1 MSTEEVHMNSMQRF
15 RRTRGRFGPGGRFKL
30 IAGSAVIAVSC
41 SMPWCAYAAGV
52 DVINLVTDDK
62 NVNSAPLEDGDLK
75 NPWGVSYPSNG
86 PFWVSD
92 NGTGKSTL
100 YNVDPKSNAVSKA
113 GLVVSIPGTGNVTGQ
128 AFNPT
133 AGFSGNT
140 FLFVS
145 EDGTV
150 SGWRGALG
158 STAEVVQGAAPAN
171 IYKGAALATVGSFT
185 YLYAANFGT
194 GNIDV
199 VRGSPGAP
207 ALPGRF
213 VDLGIP
219 VDYAPFNVANL
230 NGTVYVSYA
239 QKDPL
244 GGPDEV
250 SGAGHGYV
258 DAFRP
263 DGTLIGRIASQ
274 GVLNSPWGM
283 AIAPSSFGALA
294 GDLLVGNFGDGTIN
308 VFDPNTK
315 SFVETLTKRDGS
327 LVQIDGLWAL
337 VVGNDAVA
345 GSSQKIYF
353 TAGPNDETNGLF
365 GVITVPEPRAF
376 VVLGLG
382 LVALMFAVRR
392 RGMYT

>member
-1 MSTEEVHMNSMQRF
+1 MNSMQRF
-15 RRTRGRFGPGGRFKL
+15 RRTRGGSGPGGRLKL
-30 IAGSAVIAVSC
+30 IARSAVFAMSC
-41 SMPWCAYAAGV
+41 SMTWCACAAGV
-52 DVINLVTDDK
+52 DVINLVTDDN
-62 NVNSAPLEDGDLK
+62 NVNPAPLVDSDLK
-75 NPWGVSYPSNG
+75 NPWGVSYQSTG

-92 NGTGKSTL
+92 NGTGKSTV
-100 YNVDPKSNAVSKA
+100 YSVDPKSNAVSKV
-113 GLVVSIPGTGNVTGQ
+113 GLTVNIPGAGNVTGQ

-133 AGFSGNT
+133 SGFSGNN

-145 EDGTV
+145 EDGTA
-150 SGWRGALG
+150 SGWRGSLG
-158 STAEVVQGAAPAN
+158 TTAEVVQGAAPPN

-199 VRGSPGAP
+199 LRGSPGAP
-207 ALPGRF
+207 PLTGGF

-219 VDYAPFNVANL
+219 IDYAPFNVANL

-239 QKDPL
+239 QKDPG

-258 DAFRP
+258 DAFRT

-274 GVLNSPWGM
+274 GTLNSPWGM
-283 AIAPSSFGALA
+283 AIAPSSFGAIA

-308 VFDPNTK
+308 VYDPNTK

-327 LVQIDGLWAL
+327 LVKIDGLWAL
-337 VVGNDAVA
+337 VVGNDGSA

-353 TAGPNDETNGLF
+353 TAGPNDEVNGLF
-365 GVITVPEPRAF
+365 GVIAVPEPRAF
-376 VVLGLG
+376 GVLGLG

-392 RGMYT
+392 RNMRS

>member
-1 MSTEEVHMNSMQRF
+1 MNSMQRF
-15 RRTRGRFGPGGRFKL
+15 RQTRSRPGASGRLKL
-30 IAGSAVIAVSC
+30 FAKSAVFAVSC
-41 SMPWCAYAAGV
+41 SITWCACAAGV

-62 NVNSAPLEDGDLK
+62 KVNPAPLEDGDLK
-75 NPWGVSYPSNG
+75 NPWGVSYPSTG

-92 NGTGKSTL
+92 NGSGKSTL
-100 YNVDPKSNAVSKA
+100 YNVDPKTNAVSKG
-113 GLVVSIPGTGNVTGQ
+113 GLVVSIPGAGNVTGQ

-133 AGFSGNT
+133 AGFSSNA

-150 SGWRGALG
+150 SGWRGSLG
-158 STAEVVQGAAPAN
+158 STAEVVQGAASAN
-171 IYKGAALATVGSFT
+171 VYKGAALATVGSFT
-185 YLYAANFGT
+185 YLYAANFRT

-199 VRGSPGAP
+199 IRGSPGAP
-207 ALPGRF
+207 ALTGSFR
-213 VDLGIP
+213 DLGIP

-230 NGTVYVSYA
+230 NGTIYVSYA

-258 DAFRP
+258 DAFRT
-263 DGTLIGRIASQ
+263 DGTLIGRFASQ

-283 AIAPSSFGALA
+283 TIAPSSFGAIA

-308 VFDPNTK
+308 VYDPNTK

-327 LVQIDGLWAL
+327 IVKIDGLWAL
-337 VVGNDAVA
+337 VVGNDGAA

-353 TAGPNDETNGLF
+353 TAGPNDEANGLF
-365 GVITVPEPRAF
+365 GVIAVPEPKAF
-376 VVLGLG
+376 VVFGLG
-382 LVALMFAVRR
+382 LVALIFAVRR
-392 RGMYT
+392 PGTPPAA